1 MAKTQWTARVEVSTD
16 WTWRIRPIIL
26 IEPLQDAYTEV
37 ADENDE
43 IILIISNEWKEV
55 PATRWTERTHI

>member
-1 MAKTQWTARVEVSTD
+1 MATTWTSRAEVSTT
-16 WTWRIRPIIL
+16 WTVRQKPEIL

-43 IILIISNEWKEV
+43 VILIISNEWK
-55 PATRWTERTHI
+55 AISFTQWTARTPI